1 MGNSP
6 TTLATLRHV
15 SRTAILS
22 RFAAAKG
29 LRLKLTVE
37 VVPED
42 GLSKQ
47 KSEETKAALRE
58 LGMSEDV
65 NFQ

>member
-6 TTLATLRHV
+6 TALATLRHV
-15 SRTAILS
+15 SRTAALPK
-22 RFAAAKG
+22 FAAAKG

-37 VVPED
+37 VAPEC

-47 KSEETKAALRE
+47 KSEETKASLRE
-58 LGMSEDV
+58 LCMSEDV

>member
-6 TTLATLRHV
+6 TALATLRHV

-37 VVPED
+37 VAPEG

-47 KSEETKAALRE
+47 KIDVTKAALRE

>member
-6 TTLATLRHV
+6 TALATLRHV

-37 VVPED
+37 VAPEG
-42 GLSKQ
+42 GLSKH
-47 KSEETKAALRE
+47 KIHVTKAALRE